1 MKIAFIDNLPVGGGL
16 SRFSLKLCQ
25 SMIDQYEQLEIDYYI
40 HQSNLLQ
47 IPEISTLSNRVVVKV
62 LSSTKKKNPILF
74 FISRVIKKIFKY
86 HLYYKNDIEEI
97 EKLIDSSYSLAYFPC
112 AHMMKMPNLK
122 IPLVGTI
129 HDFNWRYFFGFEI
142 FNNAFTKFMDIEIQ
156 QWLNNA
162 HCISSSNDVVNEA
175 KIMYPSIQKYPTVI
189 PIAQV
194 VISDKLDENKA
205 KQLVKNIGIDYPYII
220 FPGHFYPHKNHLNLF
235 TAFYLLKQNPAFSKY
250 KLVLTGV
257 STNKVEKAL
266 ATYRGLRKIVNDNE
280 PYDVVGMGYQPN
292 EVIDALIMNA
302 TLLISPSIYE
312 AICTPAM
319 DAWSFATPTAISDIA
334 PFKEHEQTWGTK
346 TAYFDPM
353 NPHNI
358 AEVLANCLSNLDSI
372 KADAKISQQQLL
384 NYSWNKIAS
393 QYMDVFLKATNK

>member
-25 SMIDQYEQLEIDYYI
+25 SLIDEYEQLEIDYYI

-47 IPEISTLSNRVVVKV
+47 IPEISTLSNRVEVKV
-62 LSSTKKKNPILF
+62 LANTKKKNSILF
-74 FISRVIKKIFKY
+74 FIARVVKKVFKY
-86 HLYYKNDIEEI
+86 NFYYKNDIEEI
-97 EKLIDSSYSLAYFPC
+97 EKLIDSRYALAYFPC
-112 AHMMKMPNLK
+112 AHMMQMPDLK
-122 IPLVGTI
+122 IPIVGTI
-129 HDFNWRYFFGFEI
+129 HDFNWRYFFGVEI

-156 QWLNNA
+156 RWLNNA

-194 VISDKLDENKA
+194 VISDKLEENKA
-205 KQLVKNIGIDYPYII
+205 NQLVKNIGIDYPYII

-257 STNKVEKAL
+257 NTNKVEKAL
-266 ATYRGLRKIVNDNE
+266 ATYKGLRKIVNENE

-302 TLLISPSIYE
+302 SLLVSPSIYE

-334 PFKEHEQTWGTK
+334 PFKEHEQTLGTK

-372 KADAKISQQQLL
+372 KADAKISQQNLL
-384 NYSWNKIAS
+384 NYSWNKIAN
-393 QYMDVFLKATNK
+393 QYMDVFQKATNK

>member
-1 MKIAFIDNLPVGGGL
+1 MKLAFVDNLPVGGGL
-16 SRFSLKLCQ
+16 SRFSLKLCE
-25 SMIDQYEQLEIDYYI
+25 SLINNYKDLEIDYFI
-40 HQSNLLQ
+40 HENNLKQ

-62 LSSTKKKNPILF
+62 LASTKKKNSILF
-74 FISRVIKKIFKY
+74 FISRVVKKILNY
-86 HLYYKNDIEEI
+86 HFYYNNDIEEI
-97 EKLIDSSYSLAYFPC
+97 EKLIDSRYALAYFPS

-129 HDFNWRYFFGFEI
+129 HDFNWRYFFGVEI
-142 FNNAFTKFMDIEIQ
+142 FNNKFTKLMDVEIQ

-175 KIMYPSIQKYPTVI
+175 KIMYPSTQKYPTVI

-194 VISDKLDENKA
+194 VISDKLEEDKA
-205 KQLVKNIGIDYPYII
+205 NQLVKNIGIDYPYII

-257 STNKVEKAL
+257 NTNKVEKAL
-266 ATYRGLRKIVNDNE
+266 ATYRGLRKIVNNDE
-280 PYDVVGMGYQPN
+280 PYDVIGMGYQPN
-292 EVIDALIMNA
+292 EVIDALIMKA
-302 TLLISPSIYE
+302 TLLVSPSIYE

-319 DAWSFATPTAISDIA
+319 DAWSFGTPTAIADIP
-334 PFKEHEQTWGTK
+334 PFIEHETTWGTK

-372 KADAKISQQQLL
+372 KADAIISQQKLL
-384 NYSWNKIAS
+384 EYSWDKIAK
-393 QYMDVFLKATNK
+393 QYMDVFKKATNK